1 MIPSTSTHS
10 GILQLAIARR
20 PPPLFQHHHPLSGA
34 RLDNSSAP
42 NLAKFPIVDS
52 LEEIARTLGRACIV
66 PPATKGAHGGRSRSG
81 GSGQDDILL
90 RAMDAHRLVADA
102 LYCFNVV
109 PGPGRATMTTRRPLM
124 RTLTMSH
131 ELGRRSRLW
140 RRTD

>member
-1 MIPSTSTHS
+1 MLFGFVSFPCLYSAPPS
-10 GILQLAIARR
+10 RY
-20 PPPLFQHHHPLSGA
+20 QHHHPLSGA

-66 PPATKGAHGGRSRSG
+66 PPATKGADGGRSRSG

-102 LYCFNVV
+102 FIVSTSCL
-109 PGPGRATMTTRRPLM
+109 GPA
-124 RTLTMSH
+124 
-131 ELGRRSRLW
+131 GRR
-140 RRTD
+140 